1 MLSAYRVDE
10 GGISANRYFGM
21 VHCFA
26 SIGHSTIYV
35 IDLYL
40 KSNSRRLMGQIISIS
55 NQKGGVG
62 KTTTAVNLAASI
74 AVTEKSCLIIDC
86 DPQGNATTG
95 LGRDKSD
102 LENGLYEFMLGS
114 ASEKNVIVETALSGL
129 FLMGATVNLIG
140 AEVEMLHSDKREYLL
155 SKKLIPLKERY
166 DYIFLDCPPS
176 LGFLTL
182 NALTAADSV
191 LVPLQCEYYALEGL
205 NQLIQTFRAVKKG
218 LNPSLTLAGI
228 LLTMFDPRNNLSSQ
242 VEEEIR
248 EHFKETVFKTII
260 PRNVRL
266 SEAPSYGKPILL
278 YDIKSKGAQSYLA
291 LASEIIGQGG
301 RDHG

>member
-1 MLSAYRVDE
+1 
-10 GGISANRYFGM
+10 
-21 VHCFA
+21 
-26 SIGHSTIYV
+26 
-35 IDLYL
+35 
-40 KSNSRRLMGQIISIS
+40 MGQIISIS

-74 AVTEKSCLIIDC
+74 AVIEKSCLLIDC

-95 LGRDKSD
+95 LGMDKSD

-129 FLMGATVNLIG
+129 YLMGTTVNLIG
-140 AEVEMLHSDKREYLL
+140 AEVEMSHSDKREYLL
-155 SKKLIPLKERY
+155 RKKLIPLKERY

-191 LVPLQCEYYALEGL
+191 LVPLQCEYYAMEGL
-205 NQLIQTFRAVKKG
+205 SQLIKTFRAVKKG

-278 YDIKSKGAQSYLA
+278 YDMKSKGAQSYLA
-291 LASEIIGQGG
+291 LASEIVGKGG
-301 RDHG
+301 RDYG

>member
-1 MLSAYRVDE
+1 
-10 GGISANRYFGM
+10 
-21 VHCFA
+21 
-26 SIGHSTIYV
+26 
-35 IDLYL
+35 
-40 KSNSRRLMGQIISIS
+40 MGLVISIA

-62 KTTTAVNLAASI
+62 KTTTAINLSASLAA
-74 AVTEKSCLIIDC
+74 AEKSCLLIDC

-95 LGRDKSD
+95 LGINKTGLRK
-102 LENGLYEFMLGS
+102 GLYEFMLGS
-114 ASEKNVIVETALSGL
+114 AHEGEVIIKTELPGL
-129 FLMGATVNLIG
+129 HLIGASIDLIG
-140 AEVEMLHSDKREYLL
+140 AEVEMVYAENREYRLRN
-155 SKKLIPLKERY
+155 KLIPLKKNY

-205 NQLIQTFRAVKKG
+205 NQLIQTFRAVRKG

-301 RDHG
+301 RDYG